1 VTRPSPPTSADLL
14 RVSQAI
20 QRAAGKAVSRMDLVA
35 ATGLCDRT
43 LRECV
48 SELVRQG
55 ESIVTDRTLGGYRL
69 ATDPALIRRECE
81 ALRSHG
87 TRLLERANAL
97 ERATAPEQI
106 ELFG

>member
-1 VTRPSPPTSADLL
+1 VKPAAPSSADLL

-20 QRAAGKAVSRMDLVA
+20 ARAAGRAVSRMDLVA

-43 LRECV
+43 LRECI

-55 ESIVTDRTLGGYRL
+55 EPIVTDRTFGGYRL

-97 ERATAPEQI
+97 ERATAPEQQ
-106 ELFG
+106 ELFA